1 MTEEIMQQLD
11 EFVVKLE
18 LSTKQVNELLNMMN
32 QPLAVPSLKW
42 AEYIKLYQDQ
52 AGPQVEQAKNALEAV
67 AKANNESETA
77 S

>member
-1 MTEEIMQQLD
+1 MTDEIMQQLD
-11 EFVVKLE
+11 EFVVTLE
-18 LSTKQVNELLNMMN
+18 LSTRQVNELLNMMN

-42 AEYIKLYQDQ
+42 AEYIRVYQEQ
-52 AGPQVEQAKNALEAV
+52 AGPQVEKAKSALEAV